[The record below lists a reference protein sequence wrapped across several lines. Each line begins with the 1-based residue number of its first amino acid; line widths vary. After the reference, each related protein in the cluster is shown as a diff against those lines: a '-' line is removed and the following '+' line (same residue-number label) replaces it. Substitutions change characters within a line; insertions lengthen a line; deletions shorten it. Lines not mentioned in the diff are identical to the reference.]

1 MSELEKNSTDALV
14 LEKFKVHEHFSKCL
28 LDAYAVINAEG
39 RVLKCN
45 AMLSQITGV
54 TTKQI
59 LRANNINDVMDF
71 QLGDSLLHIGKI
83 LEHKEPARIDEIKV
97 ISSIGRE
104 ATCILGI
111 YPFIDNDLVIGSFIL
126 MRDVTAETQL
136 QDKYKDKA
144 TQSITDRLTGLYN
157 RGYFDEYLQAQEK
170 QLPLHPPTSEHRKMS
185 LVIFDIDHF
194 KKINDVHG
202 HLAGDYIIKFVSKI
216 LFSSFRKTD
225 IICRYGGEE
234 FLVILPASHFGGS
247 AVAADKAR
255 KNIENYKFEFDNKII
270 PVTISCGVAQV
281 LVGSETTKDTI
292 GRADAALYNSKH
304 NGRNCVSI
312 HDGEKISGGE
322 NTIAQFAQ
330 AQKAS

>member
-1 MSELEKNSTDALV
+1 MNEVLKLDNDALI

-28 LDAYAVINAEG
+28 LDAYAIINNEG

-45 AMLSQITGV
+45 ALLSQITGM

-59 LRANNINDVMDF
+59 VRATNINDVMDF
-71 QLGDSLLHIGKI
+71 QLGDHPLHIGKI

-97 ISSIGRE
+97 VSFTGRE

-111 YPFIDNDLVIGSFIL
+111 FPFIENNIVIGTFIL

-157 RGYFDEYLQAQEK
+157 RGYFDDYLLTQEK
-170 QLPLHPPTSEHRKMS
+170 QLLQLPANSEHRKMS
-185 LVIFDIDHF
+185 LVIFDIDFF

-202 HLAGDYIIKFVSKI
+202 HLAGDFIIKHVSKI
-216 LFSSFRKTD
+216 LFTSFRKTD

-234 FLVILPASHFGGS
+234 FLVILPASHFGGT

-255 KNIENYKFEFDNKII
+255 KNIESYVFEFDNKII
-270 PVTISCGVAQV
+270 PVTISAGVAQV

-292 GRADAALYNSKH
+292 GRADAALYHSKH
-304 NGRNCVSI
+304 NGRNRVSI
-312 HDGEKISGGE
+312 HDGETISGGE
-322 NTIAQFAQ
+322 DIILKFAQ
-330 AQKAS
+330 AQKAA